1 MVGIFLLFLVARSR
15 AGPTL
20 SFRRGNERVT
30 RLTKTRWRFSSRKP
44 AAAEEAGVEAGG
56 EGLLRPPLLRAPPA
70 AGGKGGGG
78 GGARGRRAPPA
89 GFPGAPRCRQ
99 KRRAAR
105 RRAEVLARVAPGSP
119 GRRRL
124 GEARAVA
131 VGRRRWGGGRG
142 GARR

>member
-1 MVGIFLLFLVARSR
+1 MAIFEQKACCS
-15 AGPTL
+15 GG
-20 SFRRGNERVT
+20 SWRRGGR
-30 RLTKTRWRFSSRKP
+30 RGPPPPSAP
-44 AAAEEAGVEAGG
+44 A
-56 EGLLRPPLLRAPPA
+56 RA
-70 AGGKGGGG
+70 AGCRREGGGGG